1 MKLKHILFTALI
13 SAVTSAALVIGMGNY
28 FKKDNSYGGQA
39 TGVVPSNYKL
49 AGLTEGDAPN
59 GVVPDFVQSAEIA
72 TPTVVH
78 IKTKTNAKQVN
89 NNLPRTRPNNP
100 FGDLLDDDMFNQLFG
115 GRNNMIPEQRAS
127 GSGVIIS
134 DNGYIVTNNHV
145 ISKADEINVTLSNKK
160 TYKATLV
167 GSDPAYDLAVIKI
180 ESQALPYLLYGN
192 SDDVKI
198 GQWVMAIGYPLNLET
213 TVTAGIVSA
222 KARSLGLNRDKA
234 GSTATAVES
243 FIQTDAAVNSG
254 NSGGALINTEGK
266 LIGINSAIASPTG
279 YYSGYS
285 YAIPVNIVKK
295 VVDDIIKFGT
305 VQRAYL
311 GISYDNAT
319 GMSEEE
325 KKSRG
330 IPTGI
335 AGIYIQE
342 TVVGGAAATAGL
354 KKGDVVK
361 TINGVNV
368 SSGAELQEQVSRY
381 KPGDKITVTYER
393 NNKDITV
400 PVSLTNK
407 SNNFDLVKEETS
419 AAEILG
425 ADFIT
430 IDAKNAKNYGIIGGV
445 IVRKIKPGGVL
456 NDQTRMRD
464 NFVILKVN
472 DRSINNTEELRKAIS
487 GKNTFTVSGFYPGYD
502 GVYEYPISM
511 DGSGE

>member
-13 SAVTSAALVIGMGNY
+13 SALTSAALVIGMGNY
-28 FKKDNSYGGQA
+28 FKKDNSYAGQKA
-39 TGVVPSNYKL
+39 NVVPSNYKL
-49 AGLTEGDAPN
+49 AGLTEGGAPN
-59 GVVPDFVQSAEIA
+59 GIVPDFVQSAEVA

-89 NNLPRTRPNNP
+89 NNLPRARPNNP
-100 FGDLLDDDMFNQLFG
+100 FSDLLDDDMYNQLFG
-115 GRNNMIPEQRAS
+115 GRSNMIPEQRAS

-145 ISKADEINVTLSNKK
+145 INKADEINVTLSNKK
-160 TYKATLV
+160 SYKATLV

-180 ESQALPYLLYGN
+180 ESEALPYLLYGN

-311 GISYDNAT
+311 GISYDNAS

-342 TVVGGAAATAGL
+342 TVVGGAAAIAGL

-361 TINGVNV
+361 AINGVNV

-393 NNKDITV
+393 NNKALTI

-407 SNNFDLVKEETS
+407 SNNFDLVKEETNV
-419 AAEILG
+419 ADILG

-430 IDAKNAKNYGIIGGV
+430 IDAKNAKNYGIPGGV
-445 IVRKIKPGGVL
+445 IVKKIKPGGVL

-472 DRSINNTEELRKAIS
+472 DRNINNMEELQKAIS
-487 GKNTFTVSGFYPGYD
+487 GKSSFTVSGFYPGYD

-511 DGSGE
+511 DGSDE

>member
-1 MKLKHILFTALI
+1 
-13 SAVTSAALVIGMGNY
+13 
-28 FKKDNSYGGQA
+28 
-39 TGVVPSNYKL
+39 
-49 AGLTEGDAPN
+49 
-59 GVVPDFVQSAEIA
+59 
-72 TPTVVH
+72 
-78 IKTKTNAKQVN
+78 
-89 NNLPRTRPNNP
+89 
-100 FGDLLDDDMFNQLFG
+100 
-115 GRNNMIPEQRAS
+115 
-127 GSGVIIS
+127 
-134 DNGYIVTNNHV
+134 
-145 ISKADEINVTLSNKK
+145 
-160 TYKATLV
+160 
-167 GSDPAYDLAVIKI
+167 
-180 ESQALPYLLYGN
+180 LYGN
-192 SDDVKI
+192 SDEVKI

-311 GISYDNAT
+311 GISYDNAA

-342 TVVGGAAATAGL
+342 TVPGGAAAAAGL

-361 TINGVNV
+361 AINGVNV
-368 SSGAELQEQVSRY
+368 TSGAELQEQVSRY
-381 KPGDKITVTYER
+381 KPGDKITVTYTR
-393 NNKDITV
+393 SNKDATI
-400 PVSLTNK
+400 PVTLTNK
-407 SNNFDLVKEETS
+407 SNNFDLVKAETNITD
-419 AAEILG
+419 ILG
-425 ADFIT
+425 ADFLT
-430 IDAKNAKNYGIIGGV
+430 LDAKNAKTYGIAGGV
-445 IVRKIKPGGVL
+445 IVKKIKPGVL

-472 DRSINNTEELRKAIS
+472 DKSVNNIDELQKVVA
-487 GKNTFTVSGFYPGYD
+487 GKSTLTFSGFYPGYD
-502 GVYEYPISM
+502 GVYEYPVSL